1 MKQLSLLVRYSE
13 KAYKCYYNIIWI
25 LKFKNIFKVSLE
37 EAIIKNSKFWYSRSL
52 KRQLRVI
59 NNYFVVDV
67 SIEEIKKNYKY
78 RKRKRVLKI
87 FSISK
92 EDYKKLRQKSE
103 EMFFELK
110 YGVKNPY
117 QLEKV
122 KEKAKKTKLKRY
134 NDENF
139 RNPVKIKQTKLE
151 RHGNE
156 NYNNIEKIKET
167 SKNLDYDKISF
178 QTKQTK
184 LERHGDE
191 NYNNREK
198 MKKTNL
204 ERYGFESYTQTDLFK
219 NKVKETFFN
228 HFGIDHNKRTHI
240 KNIEN
245 LNEEFVIQNFIK
257 DSKFLID
264 EFEEYFNIISRNT
277 SLNYKYQFNITELNK
292 SNTCRMQQHIFDLI
306 NVENKIFND
315 RHLNKELD
323 IYIPDYNLAIEY
335 DGLMFHSEGK
345 KTHPKFDGPDKNY
358 HLEKTELCLKNNIQ
372 LFHIFETEDLDLWLS
387 MINSKLGLNNKIF
400 ARKCIIKELK
410 SSECKDFLDY
420 NHLQG
425 FCQAKINVGLFYEDE
440 LVSIMSFSK
449 PRFNKKYEYE
459 LIRFASKRN
468 YTVVGGASKLWKYF
482 VNKYSPK
489 SVITYANRR
498 FSNGEIYKI
507 LGFTFLEKTSPNYFY
522 FKTQDRKLYNRIK
535 FQKKNLKNILEV
547 YDESLSEAENMFNN
561 DYRRIFDCGNLKF
574 EWIKE

>member
-1 MKQLSLLVRYSE
+1 MKPLSLLVRYSE

-78 RKRKRVLKI
+78 RKRKRVLKV

-219 NKVKETFFN
+219 NKVKKTFFN

-245 LNEEFVIQNFIK
+245 LNEEFVRQNFIK

-292 SNTCRMQQHIFDLI
+292 SNVCKTQQFIFDLI

-315 RHLNKELD
+315 HHLGKELD

-345 KTHPKFDGPDKNY
+345 FIHPKFNGPDKNY

-372 LFHIFETEDLDLWLS
+372 LLHIFETEDLDLWLS

-410 SSECKDFLDY
+410 SKETEDFLNK

-425 FCQAKINVGLFYEDE
+425 FCQAKINVGLFYKDE
-440 LVSIMSFSK
+440 LVSLMTFSK

-468 YTVVGGASKLWKYF
+468 YTVIGGASKLWKYF
-482 VNKYSPK
+482 VNKYNPK

-498 FSNGEIYKI
+498 FSNGDLYYK
-507 LGFTFLEKTSPNYFY
+507 LGFNFIEKTQPNYFY
-522 FKTQDRKLYNRIK
+522 FKHGEFKLYNRIK

-547 YDESLSEAENMFNN
+547 YDENLSEAENMFNN
-561 DYRRIFDCGNLKF
+561 NYRRIYDCGNLKF
-574 EWIKE
+574 EYRR

>member
-1 MKQLSLLVRYSE
+1 MKPLSLLVRYSE

-78 RKRKRVLKI
+78 RKRKRVLKV

-219 NKVKETFFN
+219 NKVKKTFFN

-245 LNEEFVIQNFIK
+245 LNEEFVRQNFIK

-292 SNTCRMQQHIFDLI
+292 SNVCKTQQFIFDLI

-315 RHLNKELD
+315 HHLGKELD

-345 KTHPKFDGPDKNY
+345 FIHPKFNGPDKNY

-372 LFHIFETEDLDLWLS
+372 LLHIFETEDLDLWLS

-410 SSECKDFLDY
+410 SKETEDFLNK

-425 FCQAKINVGLFYEDE
+425 FCQAKINVGLFYKDE
-440 LVSIMSFSK
+440 LVSLMTFSK

-468 YTVVGGASKLWKYF
+468 YTVIGGASKLWKYF
-482 VNKYSPK
+482 VNKYNPK

-522 FKTQDRKLYNRIK
+522 FKPNEFNLYSRVK
-535 FQKKNLKNILEV
+535 FQKHKLKNILEV
-547 YDESLSEAENMFNN
+547 YDENLSEAENMFNN
-561 DYRRIFDCGNLKF
+561 NYRRIFDCGNLKF